1 MIRNNESGKRPYE
14 LIIGK
19 KLLIFRV
26 GDGPADAE
34 KLNQIIEAEI
44 MHAPDQYLWAHRRF
58 KTRPPGRKI
67 LCTNKLQRL
76 SLNDLFRITLLIN
89 KNFRI
94 AGFILMLM
102 KLIIYCNHV

>member
-19 KLLIFRV
+19 EIADFPC
-26 GDGPADAE
+26 GDDLADAE

-58 KTRPPGRKI
+58 KTRPPEKI

-76 SLNDLFRITLLIN
+76 SLGALYPLL
-89 KNFRI
+89 
-94 AGFILMLM
+94 MS
-102 KLIIYCNHV
+102 